1 MNGSLRTDCPTIS
14 YHHVLHMSHSSP
26 HSSDFGPSDWK
37 QLLKLLFKQ
46 ENMIII
52 HYTGE

>member
-1 MNGSLRTDCPTIS
+1 MAALEQTAQQSVITTS
-14 YHHVLHMSHSSP
+14 YTSHSSP
-26 HSSDFGPSDWK
+26 HSSDFGPYDWK

-52 HYTGE
+52 HYIGE

>member
-1 MNGSLRTDCPTIS
+1 MVALEQIVQQSVITTS
-14 YHHVLHMSHSSP
+14 YTSHSSP
-26 HSSDFGPSDWK
+26 HSSDFGPSHKK